1 MLNVVNVASMPKTQ
15 SQPHRSK
22 TNTVKTPQIQTGQER
37 PKDRMLKKT
46 PKRP

>member
-15 SQPHRSK
+15 KQPHRSK
-22 TNTVKTPQIQTGQER
+22 TNTVKTPQIQTGPQR
-37 PKDRMLKKT
+37 PVNRPLKKT